1 MTADGMWELKANYG
15 RKGLDNRYTIYQSE
29 QDTIEHVLEC
39 HKVDVKFNLN
49 DGIEKEWDV

>member
-49 DGIEKEWDV
+49 DGIEKE